1 MPWADYLLTVVSGYA
16 AYELIK
22 FARGRG
28 RLKFLGLTIA
38 ACIFTFM
45 EVTAVI
51 GSFFSTTAV
60 TTVVGFIFEWGHLIC
75 LAFILSSLAVFVRES
90 KPVFVR
96 FPLVYT
102 ALPLFIIIS
111 YFFVLESTL
120 LRRWLFFLYQGGAL
134 AVGLLMYGLYTYR
147 LKKYVFIFSGVLL
160 LFITYIIY
168 WSAPTLSE
176 SMPWIWKTSLSA
188 GILTAIY
195 GYQTAHKY

>member
-176 SMPWIWKTSLSA
+176 SMPWIWKISLSA